1 MESCYLTK
9 KDCPNCKVAKSLLDK
24 AKVKYTTIDAE
35 KEIELSKEFNVKQA
49 PTLIVIHV
57 QKLKN
62 ILMFQILKSIWEVN
76 NV

>member
-1 MESCYLTK
+1 MLFTK

-49 PTLIVIHV
+49 PTLIVIHDSKV
-57 QKLKN
+57 EKYL
-62 ILMFQILKSIWEVN
+62 
-76 NV
+76 NVSDIKKYLGSK